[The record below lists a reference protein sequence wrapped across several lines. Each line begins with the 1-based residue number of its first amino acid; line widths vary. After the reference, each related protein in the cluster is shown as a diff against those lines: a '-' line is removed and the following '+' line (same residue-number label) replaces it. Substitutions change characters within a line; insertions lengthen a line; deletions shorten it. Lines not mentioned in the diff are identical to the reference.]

1 MNKVEFELY
10 DLYKN
15 MMIMMFFFSLLVLI
29 MGKMGVRVTKV
40 KKAAVAHSLFKKSV
54 ILLIPFLLVVI
65 SLKG

>member
-40 KKAAVAHSLFKKSV
+40 KKATVAHRLFKKSV

>member
-1 MNKVEFELY
+1 
-10 DLYKN
+10 
-15 MMIMMFFFSLLVLI
+15 MMFFFSLLVLI

-40 KKAAVAHSLFKKSV
+40 KKAGVAHRLFKKSV

>member
-15 MMIMMFFFSLLVLI
+15 MMIMMLFFSLLVLI
-29 MGKMGVRVTKV
+29 MGKIGVRVTKV
-40 KKAAVAHSLFKKSV
+40 KKATVAHGLFKKSV